1 VDVSILCTPAPIV
14 LICCSNT
21 LSAGPPALA
30 LGLEPT
36 ASDAMDLPPSSFQSI
51 FTLEFYADLIFYG
64 LLMGSLSLVNF
75 VIVLWGY
82 FPVSPI

>member
-1 VDVSILCTPAPIV
+1 V